1 MKKITRRSML
11 KGSAVAAAALALS
24 ACGGSSSSSSA
35 ASSASTAASA
45 AGTAA
50 ADGIGFP
57 KNETITLAVP
67 GKAGGGSDL
76 AIRYYSEGLNRIYGL
91 KTTVTN
97 YDSNTVGHQTV
108 ENAKPDGTTLTLAT
122 SSLNIQYITG
132 NATVNPMTDFTLIA
146 CLQDNGFSTL
156 AVPANA
162 PYDDFQGFVD
172 YAKSHP
178 NELNAGMPAAGA
190 NTFLFGKLCSVLGI
204 ELNKVECASES
215 DRLTNLAGGFIDIGV
230 VGLGNAQEYSKA
242 GKLKVIGTV
251 AGDGITIDQ
260 YPAELPENYKTLQEQ
275 GFKDCY
281 MLVYHY
287 LMGPAGMDETMVKQM
302 NAAMEEV
309 VNDPTVHDGIAG
321 IGHIPGWHDLEESEE
336 LHQKEYDE
344 LVNIAKNLGMYV
356 QG

>member
-24 ACGGSSSSSSA
+24 ACGGSSSSSSS
-35 ASSASTAASA
+35 ASSASAAAS
-45 AGTAA
+45 AA

-108 ENAKPDGTTLTLAT
+108 ANAKPDGTTLTLAT

-251 AGDGITIDQ
+251 AATAS
-260 YPAELPENYKTLQEQ
+260 PSTSTPLSCLKTTRL
-275 GFKDCY
+275 CR
-281 MLVYHY
+281 
-287 LMGPAGMDETMVKQM
+287 
-302 NAAMEEV
+302 
-309 VNDPTVHDGIAG
+309 
-321 IGHIPGWHDLEESEE
+321 SR
-336 LHQKEYDE
+336 
-344 LVNIAKNLGMYV
+344 V
-356 QG
+356 QGLLHAGLPLPDGTCRHGRDHGQADERSHGRGCQRPHCP

>member
-24 ACGGSSSSSSA
+24 ACGGSSSST

-50 ADGIGFP
+50 ADDIGFP
-57 KNETITLAVP
+57 KKETITLAVP

-108 ENAKPDGTTLTLAT
+108 ANAKPDGTTLMVAT
-122 SSLNIQYITG
+122 SALNIQYITG
-132 NATVNPMTDFTLIA
+132 NAQVNPMTDLTLIA
-146 CLQDNGFSTL
+146 CLEDNGFSTL
-156 AVPANA
+156 AVPKNA
-162 PYDDFQGFVD
+162 PYDDFNGFVE
-172 YAKSHP
+172 YAKAHP

-230 VGLGNAQEYSKA
+230 VGLGNAQEYEKA

-251 AGDGITIDQ
+251 AGDGITISE

-275 GFKDCY
+275 GFQGCY

-287 LMGPAGMDETMVKQM
+287 LMGPSGMDETMVKEM
-302 NAAMEEV
+302 NAAMQAV
-309 VNDPTVHDGIAG
+309 VEDPTVNEGIAS

-344 LVNIAKNLGMYV
+344 LVEIAKSLDMYV

>member
-24 ACGGSSSSSSA
+24 ACGGSSSST

-108 ENAKPDGTTLTLAT
+108 ANAKPDGTTLMVAT
-122 SSLNIQYITG
+122 SALNIQYITG
-132 NATVNPMTDFTLIA
+132 NAQVNPMTDLTLIA

-156 AVPANA
+156 AVPKNA
-162 PYDDFQGFVD
+162 PYDDFNGFVE
-172 YAKSHP
+172 YAKAHP

-190 NTFLFGKLCSVLGI
+190 NTFLFGKLCGVLGI

-230 VGLGNAQEYSKA
+230 VGLGNAQEYEKA
-242 GKLKVIGTV
+242 ATASPSASTPQSCRRTTRLCRSR
-251 AGDGITIDQ
+251 ASR
-260 YPAELPENYKTLQEQ
+260 
-275 GFKDCY
+275 
-281 MLVYHY
+281 
-287 LMGPAGMDETMVKQM
+287 
-302 NAAMEEV
+302 
-309 VNDPTVHDGIAG
+309 IATC
-321 IGHIPGWHDLEESEE
+321 WSTTT
-336 LHQKEYDE
+336 
-344 LVNIAKNLGMYV
+344 
-356 QG
+356 